1 MDTMKKLMQARS
13 RWDQL
18 ADKPP
23 LFTDFIDKNGAYDHP
38 AFQKAT
44 ANWRKALKSAK
55 DGYDQAFLEHQQ
67 GRHAGTRKDL

>member
-44 ANWRKALKSAK
+44 LRWREALKAAK
-55 DGYDQAFLEHQQ
+55 NNFDQVFIEHQKS
-67 GRHAGTRKDL
+67 RHAGS